1 MDVNLLVNIIGWIG
15 VALLLVAYWLV
26 SSRRWSGDSLPYQAL
41 NVSGAGLLIVNS
53 YYFGPT
59 HQWAL
64 TSSGSGSG
72 WLRFTAQRKNKGL
85 PIRQALR

>member
-26 SSRRWSGDSLPYQAL
+26 SSRRLSGDSIPYQAL

-53 YYFGPT
+53 YYFGAYPSVGVNLVWIGIGMVT
-59 HQWAL
+59 L
-64 TSSGSGSG
+64 Y
-72 WLRFTAQRKNKGL
+72 RTAKK
-85 PIRQALR
+85 